1 MDSWISKD
9 FIGKATIF
17 FFFFL
22 PNSNILQY
30 FFHLDADNE
39 ANVCFFFFL
48 PGMKNPEK
56 QRIWLSWLRICI
68 IASYYTD
75 VHNNVFIAFSFQ
87 GLK

>member
-17 FFFFL
+17 SFLFL

-39 ANVCFFFFL
+39 ANVCCLFFTRNEESGETACL
-48 PGMKNPEK
+48 AELTAN
-56 QRIWLSWLRICI
+56 LHYCI
-68 IASYYTD
+68 VLHWRA
-75 VHNNVFIAFSFQ
+75 
-87 GLK
+87 

>member
-1 MDSWISKD
+1 MDSWISKS

-17 FFFFL
+17 FFFFFFTKL
-22 PNSNILQY
+22 KHFTI

-39 ANVCFFFFL
+39 ANVWFFL

-56 QRIWLSWLRICI
+56 QRVWLSWLRICI

-75 VHNNVFIAFSFQ
+75 VHNNVFIAFSFSRP
-87 GLK
+87 

>member
-9 FIGKATIF
+9 FIGKATI

-39 ANVCFFFFL
+39 ANVCCFFL

-56 QRIWLSWLRICI
+56 QRIWLSWLRIYI

>member
-1 MDSWISKD
+1 MVSK
-9 FIGKATIF
+9 IRKATILF
-17 FFFFL
+17 YFLPNILQFFFL
-22 PNSNILQY
+22 IQTPIIKRT
-30 FFHLDADNE
+30 FGF
-39 ANVCFFFFL
+39 CFL

-56 QRIWLSWLRICI
+56 QRVWLSWLRICI